1 MQDVV
6 KVVPVC
12 STVFDVLQKLYVLIE
27 GSPKRHSEY
36 LSCLSDL
43 RLENGPSVLQ
53 SLSAT
58 RWSARCVNLR
68 IVYRCLPAIK
78 RFLEDQETRDA
89 RGMLA
94 VVNGAQFS
102 FGLQF
107 LRELFISVNATS
119 EALQASETDLAA
131 AATAIASLR
140 SNVAAMRNTANEF
153 ERLYNAAD
161 IDTRVSQSQPSK
173 RIRTVPSNLTNFV
186 TDRFLTN
193 SADAVSTA
201 NVAERTKQQLKLD
214 FFIPVLDAVLL

>member
-1 MQDVV
+1 M
-6 KVVPVC
+6 
-12 STVFDVLQKLYVLIE
+12 
-27 GSPKRHSEY
+27 
-36 LSCLSDL
+36 
-43 RLENGPSVLQ
+43 
-53 SLSAT
+53 
-58 RWSARCVNLR
+58 
-68 IVYRCLPAIK
+68 
-78 RFLEDQETRDA
+78 
-89 RGMLA
+89 
-94 VVNGAQFS
+94 
-102 FGLQF
+102 
-107 LRELFISVNATS
+107 NATS

>member
-1 MQDVV
+1 M
-6 KVVPVC
+6 
-12 STVFDVLQKLYVLIE
+12 
-27 GSPKRHSEY
+27 
-36 LSCLSDL
+36 
-43 RLENGPSVLQ
+43 
-53 SLSAT
+53 
-58 RWSARCVNLR
+58 
-68 IVYRCLPAIK
+68 
-78 RFLEDQETRDA
+78 
-89 RGMLA
+89 
-94 VVNGAQFS
+94 
-102 FGLQF
+102 
-107 LRELFISVNATS
+107 NATS

-131 AATAIASLR
+131 AATTAIASLR

-214 FFIPVLDAVLL
+214 FFIPVLDAVLLSLDSRFNSDCVTVLESISSVITFDENRDSAIGKLCAIANIDCDLCVADAKHLLHSELFSGGGCRIELHEFAFFGIEADRTKTPRCIQAFL

>member
-1 MQDVV
+1 M
-6 KVVPVC
+6 
-12 STVFDVLQKLYVLIE
+12 
-27 GSPKRHSEY
+27 
-36 LSCLSDL
+36 
-43 RLENGPSVLQ
+43 
-53 SLSAT
+53 
-58 RWSARCVNLR
+58 
-68 IVYRCLPAIK
+68 YRCLPAIK

-89 RGMLA
+89 SGMLA